1 MNSQE
6 RLLRTLRRQPA
17 DRVPIVMRLGLK
29 YIEDQLIGPLPGSPA
44 RHLQTDHYE
53 RLITAQEQ
61 LGLDPVMYPNWWHGM
76 FISSWPA
83 AVFRWPEAS
92 LAAWRM
98 TRAQDPATGET
109 LFSIATPRG
118 GLTTRL
124 HADRYQKWTREY
136 LIKEER
142 DIELLHY
149 RPDPAQLDT
158 SRLKAMVDQ
167 LGQRGIVNL
176 IFPGAW
182 DEALHLRGLDQI
194 LMDVYDRPAWL
205 QELLDILTG
214 YSVRV
219 LEQICR
225 TTGLH
230 CVMLNDSYV
239 SLVSPRMY
247 DQFVAEG
254 DRRMLAAVRA
264 QGVVSDLH
272 NCGKTNGF
280 LERMVAAG
288 PDAVETLTPPAASS
302 GGDIELEDAKRRV
315 GDQVCLMGGF
325 NEKVLLS
332 DDLDDVRREARR
344 CLDAAMAGG
353 GYVLYA
359 AGQIFDARR
368 PAVQALVDTVAEY
381 GAYR

>member
-29 YIEDQLIGPLPGSPA
+29 YVEDQFTGPLPGSPA
-44 RHLQTDHYE
+44 RLLQTDHYE
-53 RLITAQEQ
+53 RLITTQQE
-61 LGLDPVMYPNWWHGM
+61 LGLDPVIYPHWWHGM

-92 LAAWRM
+92 LEQWQM
-98 TRAQDPATGET
+98 TRADDPASGSIVFSVET
-109 LFSIATPRG
+109 PG
-118 GLTTRL
+118 GSLSTRL
-124 HADRYQKWTREY
+124 DGDRYQKWTREY

-142 DIELLHY
+142 DIELLRY

-167 LGQRGIVNL
+167 LGERGIVNL

-182 DEALHLRGLDQI
+182 DEALHLRGLDKL
-194 LMDVYDRPAWL
+194 LMDVYERPAWL
-205 QELLDILTG
+205 QEYMDIVSD

-219 LEQICR
+219 LDRICR

-230 CVMLNDSYV
+230 CVMLNDSFI
-239 SLVSPRMY
+239 SLASPDMY
-247 DQFVAEG
+247 DRFTAES
-254 DRRMLAAVRA
+254 DRRMIAAVRA
-264 QGVVSDLH
+264 QGVLSDFH
-272 NCGKTNGF
+272 NCGKTHPF

-288 PDAVETLTPPAASS
+288 PDVVETLTPPAASS

-325 NEKVLLS
+325 NERVLLS
-332 DDLDDVRREARR
+332 DDLDDVRREVRR

-353 GYVLYA
+353 GYVLHA
-359 AGQIFDARR
+359 AGQVFDARR
-368 PAVQALVDTVAEY
+368 PAMQAMVDTVGEY
-381 GAYR
+381 GGYR